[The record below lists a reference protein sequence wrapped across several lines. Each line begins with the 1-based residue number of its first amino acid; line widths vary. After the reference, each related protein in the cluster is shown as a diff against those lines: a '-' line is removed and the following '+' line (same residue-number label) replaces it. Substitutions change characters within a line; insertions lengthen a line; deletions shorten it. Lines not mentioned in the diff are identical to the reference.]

1 MTKYFIS
8 SKGIIPIE
16 VEFEDQF
23 KIVYRRD
30 DICGKWTI
38 NKLNDIDDLFPVFE
52 TEKEAYEYKL
62 SIFEREIKSLKEKI
76 YKIESD
82 MYVFMENGG
91 KF

>member
-1 MTKYFIS
+1 MNNIV
-8 SKGIIPIE
+8 PIE
-16 VEFEDQF
+16 VEFEDRF
-23 KIVYRRD
+23 KIVYMRD

-38 NKLNDIDDLFPVFE
+38 YKEADKDDLFPVFE
-52 TEKEAYEYKL
+52 TEKEAYDYKL
-62 SIFEREIKSLKEKI
+62 SMFEREIKSLKEKI